1 MSRESPSAAS
11 SGWECAYVG
20 LGSNEGAR
28 ARHLCSAL
36 AALRASPDVRDLAV
50 SSLYETR
57 HIGPDLQ
64 APHLNAVTRFETRL
78 SPRALLARLLAIECE
93 SGRVRERRHGAPRT
107 LDLDLLLFGARR
119 IDEPD
124 LVVPQPRLHLRA
136 FVLEPLAEVAP
147 RLVHPRLGEAI
158 EVLAARVRDPA
169 AVRRCVPSEEP
180 AWPSP
185 Q

>member
-107 LDLDLLLFGARR
+107 LDLDLLLFGARQQHL
-119 IDEPD
+119 DL
-124 LVVPQPRLHLRA
+124 LVVAIAHAIDQVVGRLRQPT
-136 FVLEPLAEVAP
+136 
-147 RLVHPRLGEAI
+147 
-158 EVLAARVRDPA
+158 RVQHHDP
-169 AVRRCVPSEEP
+169 
-180 AWPSP
+180 
-185 Q
+185 